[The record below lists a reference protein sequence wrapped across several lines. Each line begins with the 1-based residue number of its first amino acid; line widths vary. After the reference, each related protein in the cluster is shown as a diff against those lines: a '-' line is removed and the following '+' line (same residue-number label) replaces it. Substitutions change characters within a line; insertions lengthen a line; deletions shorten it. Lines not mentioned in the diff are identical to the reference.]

1 MIIPIE
7 YSAYEG
13 FPEEER
19 VKQYTIDLLEIVK
32 EEGDCFNIPCYEND
46 CPIFNWCHN
55 RGEISLRFSDRE
67 KYCRNKLK
75 EIPQDILFEIVL

>member
-7 YSAYEG
+7 YCAYG
-13 FPEEER
+13 GLTEEER
-19 VKQYTIDLLEIVK
+19 VKQYAIDLLEIMK

-75 EIPQDILFEIVL
+75 EIPQDILFEIAL